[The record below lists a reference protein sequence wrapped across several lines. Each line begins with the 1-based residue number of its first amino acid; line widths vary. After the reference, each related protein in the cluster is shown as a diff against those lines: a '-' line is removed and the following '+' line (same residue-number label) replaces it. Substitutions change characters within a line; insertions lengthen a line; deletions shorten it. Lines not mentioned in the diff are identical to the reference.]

1 MMPLMSAASVWSN
14 LENTVADKCLFKN
27 ITILLLVQVIS
38 CVFNSGE
45 LSLVQHEGRFM
56 PSFWMCICPV
66 PSLWPSAWRK
76 VNDLLPPLC
85 SSGLRRTMKSHRS
98 VCARLSHISG
108 SIMNDFNI
116 QPFPTEFEG

>member
-38 CVFNSGE
+38 CVSNSGE

-85 SSGLRRTMKSHRS
+85 SSGLRRTMKSQRS
-98 VCARLSHISG
+98 VCAQLSHISG